1 VEVPIVKEK
10 QTTENIKKKE
20 VKVEE
25 ANKGPKKAKERVN
38 VQLH

>member
-1 VEVPIVKEK
+1 VPIVKEK

-25 ANKGPKKAKERVN
+25 VNKGTKKPKERVN